1 LDRGLTER
9 RREDP
14 EMKKHVWF
22 ALVLAIVVGGA
33 VFAVSCGGGGD
44 SGSGGGGSVGDKD
57 AVAGGTLSVY
67 INEPVCI
74 DPKDLEES
82 EGVQVGQALF
92 DALACYDAVTGEL
105 LPAAADSWEANADAT
120 VWTFHL
126 NKNAKFHD
134 GSPVTA
140 KDFVYAWTR
149 LCDPATKSNVAW
161 HLEAVKGY
169 DEIQAGTATV
179 LSGVKAVDELTFEV
193 TLKYAYGDFEFVVG
207 NPTLAPVPQA
217 VVESMGADA
226 YAEAPV
232 GNGPFMIAAGTKWE
246 HNQNIQLVKFADY
259 YGEKPNVDGIDFKIF
274 TDPAAAF
281 LEFQA
286 GNLDFT
292 NIPTGQ
298 IEATKAQYGATDDGY
313 TANPGKQT
321 YLGAE
326 LAIYY
331 VDINLNDEVMKNIDL
346 RKAISLGIN
355 RQAICDTA
363 MEGTRVPADNFVP
376 PGVPGYEEGVWEYS
390 KYDKAAAEAALVKAG
405 YPQGKKPDGKP
416 LEITLSCNSGG
427 SHEAIMALVQA
438 DLTALGL
445 SVKTEFTEW
454 AAYLEKLQGGQY
466 QIGRMGWVADY
477 PIFDNFMFSVFQTD
491 SANNYAKYSDPAVDA
506 AMKAARET
514 ADTAARIKAW
524 QEINKTIA
532 AAVPAIPLMAYRHA
546 RVASDRVNNLVFSGM
561 GLLDFTHCWI
571 APAAK

>member
-1 LDRGLTER
+1 
-9 RREDP
+9 
-14 EMKKHVWF
+14 MKKHLWF
-22 ALVLAIVVGGA
+22 ALVLTLVITGA
-33 VFAVSCGGGGD
+33 VLVTACGGGG
-44 SGSGGGGSVGDKD
+44 GGGGGTVTDKD
-57 AVAGGTLSVY
+57 AVAGGTLNVY

-92 DALACYDAVTGEL
+92 DSLASYDAVTGDL

-134 GSPVTA
+134 GSAVTA

-149 LCDPATKSNVAW
+149 LCLPATKSNVAW
-161 HLEAVKGY
+161 HLEPVLGY
-169 DEIQAGTATV
+169 AEIQDGTATD
-179 LSGVKAVDELTFEV
+179 LKGVKAVDDYTFEV
-193 TLKYAYGDFEFVVG
+193 TLSYSYGDFEFVVG
-207 NPTLAPVPQA
+207 NPTLGPVPQA
-217 VVESMGADA
+217 VVESMGEDA

-232 GNGPFMIAAGTKWE
+232 GNGPFMIKEGTKWE
-246 HNQNIQLVKFADY
+246 HNQNISLVKFADY
-259 YGEKPNVDGIDFKIF
+259 YGEKPNIDGVDFKIF
-274 TDPAAAF
+274 IDPESAF

-292 NIPTGQ
+292 SIPTGQ
-298 IEATKAQYGATDDGY
+298 IEASRTQYGETKDGY
-313 TANPGKQT
+313 TGNPGEQT

-331 VDINLNDEVMKNIDL
+331 VDINLNNEVMKNLDL

-376 PGVPGYEEGVWEYS
+376 PGMPGYTAGAWEYS
-390 KYDKAAAEAALVKAG
+390 KYDVAAAKEALVAAG
-405 YPQGKKPDGKP
+405 YPEGKKADGTP

-438 DLTALGL
+438 DLSALGL

-454 AAYLEKLQGGQY
+454 AAYLEKLQAGEY
-466 QIGRMGWVADY
+466 QIGRMGWIADY
-477 PIFDNFMFSVFQTD
+477 PIFDNFMFSVFQSE
-491 SANNYAKYSDPAVDA
+491 SANNYAKYSNPEVDA
-506 AMKAARET
+506 AMKAARATTNTEE
-514 ADTAARIKAW
+514 RIKAW
-524 QEINKTIA
+524 QAINTTIQA
-532 AAVPAIPLMAYRHA
+532 DVPAIPLMAYRHG
-546 RVASDRVNNLVFSGM
+546 RVCSDRANNLVYSAM

-571 APAAK
+571 SK